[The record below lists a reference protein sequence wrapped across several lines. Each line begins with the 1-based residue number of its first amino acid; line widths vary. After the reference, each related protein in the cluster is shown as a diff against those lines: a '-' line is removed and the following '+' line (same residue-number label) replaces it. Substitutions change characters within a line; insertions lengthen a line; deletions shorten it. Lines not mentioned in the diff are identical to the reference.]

1 MGYWSSSSITVC
13 GDAYVDFNE
22 EVRDRKEDVIKLFT
36 DEELNEEIKKREDGR
51 SKYENRINKLKSH
64 VYNIDVDVNS
74 DDVLNEVDND
84 DLITE
89 VQLRG
94 LSVVEVV
101 DIDKYKLKNAICKA
115 LNINEMYEDEE
126 YAKQMLPRQIQNI
139 EEVLK

>member
-1 MGYWSSSSITVC
+1 MGYWSSSTITVY

-51 SKYENRINKLKSH
+51 SKYENRINKLKTY

-74 DDVLNEVDND
+74 DDVLDEVDND

-89 VQLRG
+89 VQTRG

-101 DIDKYKLKNAICKA
+101 DIDKYKLRKAICKA
-115 LNINEMYEDEE
+115 LDINEMYEDEE
-126 YAKQMLPRQIQNI
+126 IFEMLKEIWMYRR
-139 EEVLK
+139 

>member
-36 DEELNEEIKKREDGR
+36 DEELNEEIKKRDDGR
-51 SKYENRINKLKSH
+51 SRYENRINKLKT
-64 VYNIDVDVNS
+64 YIYDIDVDVNS

-126 YAKQMLPRQIQNI
+126 IFEMLREIWRTR
-139 EEVLK
+139 K

>member
-51 SKYENRINKLKSH
+51 SKYENRINKLKSY

-74 DDVLNEVDND
+74 DDVLDNVDND

-89 VQLRG
+89 VQIRG

-101 DIDKYKLKNAICKA
+101 DIDKYKLRKAICKA
-115 LNINEMYEDEE
+115 LDINEMYEDEE
-126 YAKQMLPRQIQNI
+126 IFEMLKEIWRNR
-139 EEVLK
+139 K

>member
-36 DEELNEEIKKREDGR
+36 DEELNEEIEKREDGR
-51 SKYENRINKLKSH
+51 SKYENRINKLKSY

-74 DDVLNEVDND
+74 DDVLDEVDND

-89 VQLRG
+89 VQIRG

-101 DIDKYKLKNAICKA
+101 DIDKYKLRKAICKA
-115 LNINEMYEDEE
+115 LDINEMYDDEE
-126 YAKQMLPRQIQNI
+126 IFEMLREIWRYRR
-139 EEVLK
+139 

>member
-74 DDVLNEVDND
+74 DDVLDEVDND

-89 VQLRG
+89 VQIRG
-94 LSVVEVV
+94 LSVIEAV
-101 DIDKYKLKNAICKA
+101 DIDKYKLRKAICKA
-115 LNINEMYEDEE
+115 LDINEMYDDEE
-126 YAKQMLPRQIQNI
+126 IFEMLREIWRTRR
-139 EEVLK
+139 

>member
-36 DEELNEEIKKREDGR
+36 DEELNEEIEKREDGR
-51 SKYENRINKLKSH
+51 SKYENRINKLKSY

-74 DDVLNEVDND
+74 DDVLDEVDND
-84 DLITE
+84 DLISE
-89 VQLRG
+89 VQVRG

-101 DIDKYKLKNAICKA
+101 DIDKYKLRKAICKA
-115 LNINEMYEDEE
+115 LDINEMYDDEE
-126 YAKQMLPRQIQNI
+126 IFEMLREIWRYRR
-139 EEVLK
+139 